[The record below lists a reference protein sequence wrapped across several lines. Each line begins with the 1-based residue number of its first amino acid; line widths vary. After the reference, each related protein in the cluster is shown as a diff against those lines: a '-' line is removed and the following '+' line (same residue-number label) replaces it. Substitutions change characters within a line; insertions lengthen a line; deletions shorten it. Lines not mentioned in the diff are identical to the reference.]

1 MVLIRNRK
9 GGSRRRWIKG
19 VDTEDAVAN
28 LAYIFTQCFAQE
40 LRRAWRAR
48 AGEAKATSMLAQGAA
63 MSGGRA
69 ENSM

>member
-40 LRRAWRAR
+40 LRRAR